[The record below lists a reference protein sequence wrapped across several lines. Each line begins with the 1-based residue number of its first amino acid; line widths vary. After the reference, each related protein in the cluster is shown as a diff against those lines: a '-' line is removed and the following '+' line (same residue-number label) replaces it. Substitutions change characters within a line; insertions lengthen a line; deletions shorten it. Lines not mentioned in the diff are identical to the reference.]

1 MRAGHVTCD
10 RVAAR
15 DALNGPARVAGRGGA
30 GPARPGGEASRVVG
44 LDGQSLLALSIQA
57 TRICVLLSAMPL
69 TFDGGAG
76 TVGVATLV
84 RVLR

>member
-1 MRAGHVTCD
+1 
-10 RVAAR
+10 
-15 DALNGPARVAGRGGA
+15 
-30 GPARPGGEASRVVG
+30 VG